1 MTKEQRDRKNA
12 LKRQRRANDPAFQAK
27 ERAWKGREHIPAGQQ
42 LKSISLLTDERT
54 GELNASWTKT
64 EHEDKPVVAPPP
76 DFTMA
81 KVATMTVAGKPRVQ
95 WTSYDRKKADEWN
108 SIMKAVK
115 EATKEYRGLA
125 APVPAPTATL
135 SRLLNVI
142 PIGDPHVGMLAWAQE
157 TDHDF
162 DSKIAQVDLSNVV
175 SMLVDRAPPA
185 SSALIAQ
192 LGDFFHAEDDTA
204 RTPRGNNALDVDTR
218 AGRITKLGCL
228 LMRQVIDLALA
239 KHDAVTVINLRGN
252 HDPYKSIALNMYLD
266 GVYEKEP
273 RVTILDNNNP
283 FIFHEHGLNLLG
295 FHHGDG
301 AKPEQLP
308 GIMASWQGGA
318 PWGRAR
324 HRRWFTGHV
333 HSFNGKDFPGC
344 TWESFRTLAP
354 GDFWAH
360 WKGYRSEQSLDCLT
374 FDIEHGLQSRQTIPL
389 KLARKE
395 AERAGS

>member
-1 MTKEQRDRKNA
+1 
-12 LKRQRRANDPAFQAK
+12 
-27 ERAWKGREHIPAGQQ
+27 
-42 LKSISLLTDERT
+42 
-54 GELNASWTKT
+54 
-64 EHEDKPVVAPPP
+64 
-76 DFTMA
+76 MA
-81 KVATMTVAGKPRVQ
+81 KVATMTVAGEPRVQ
-95 WTSYDRKKADEWN
+95 WTSYDRQKADEWN
-108 SIMKAVK
+108 SIWKAVK
-115 EATKEYRGLA
+115 EATAEYRGLA
-125 APVPAPTATL
+125 AAVPAPAATL

-157 TDHDF
+157 TGHDF

-185 SSALIAQ
+185 TNALIAQ

-228 LMRQVIDLALA
+228 LMRQVIELALA
-239 KHDAVTVINLRGN
+239 KHEHVTVINLRGN

-295 FHHGDG
+295 FHPRRRRQ
-301 AKPEQLP
+301 ARA
-308 GIMASWQGGA
+308 ASWHHGLVAGRSPVGPRSAPTVVHRPRSLVQRQGL
-318 PWGRAR
+318 
-324 HRRWFTGHV
+324 
-333 HSFNGKDFPGC
+333 PGC

-374 FDIEHGLQSRQTIPL
+374 FDIEHGLQSVRPYRSGSRARRQNNMCQDLDRLIRTIEEDAAHGKDAAKELEPFYEKKVRPDKDAIKNLEALQANRPL
-389 KLARKE
+389 KPPGR
-395 AERAGS
+395 S